1 MVELSR
7 NYQKFKKINFF
18 TLNYG
23 GKLVRFGSLKLFAH
37 NYRGKGRGSK
47 LGRKFLIFVG
57 SHDFIIAGAMAPPG
71 PGPKTT
77 SGARG
82 RGQENLPGP
91 WPRRGR
97 GQKSMPGPW
106 PRRGRG
112 LKVFPG
118 PWPRRGR
125 GVKKMPGPA
134 PGPGRP

>member
-1 MVELSR
+1 MAL
-7 NYQKFKKINFF
+7 
-18 TLNYG
+18 
-23 GKLVRFGSLKLFAH
+23 

-91 WPRRGR
+91 GPKKSAGAGAKNFSRGA
-97 GQKSMPGPW
+97 
-106 PRRGRG
+106 G
-112 LKVFPG
+112 LAGARAKISN
-118 PWPRRGR
+118 WD
-125 GVKKMPGPA
+125 MA
-134 PGPGRP
+134 PEI